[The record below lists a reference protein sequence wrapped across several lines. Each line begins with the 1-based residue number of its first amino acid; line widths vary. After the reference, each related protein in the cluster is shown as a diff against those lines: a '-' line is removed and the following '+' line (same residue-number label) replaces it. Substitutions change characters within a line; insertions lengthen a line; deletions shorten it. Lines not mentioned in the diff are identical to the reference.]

1 MTVPAERQ
9 PELERPDEQERA
21 GRQRPEREGPDG
33 LERPQ
38 GYERRPRS
46 ERQPE
51 GRPEEDRGADAAAGP
66 LPATGTGR
74 GPSPAGEPGRGGAA
88 FDPNGDPEWEWDLD
102 GPPPGDRPIRALIVD
117 DEYPARAELRYR
129 LSREPGVEITGEAAT
144 AREALRLIGA
154 LDYDVVFLD
163 IAMPGISGLE
173 LAERLKQQ
181 PGAPYVIFT
190 TAYDEYAVK
199 AFEARALDYLLKP
212 YSDDRLREALSRVRE
227 RLALRG
233 GAGPARTPAT
243 PVAGP
248 VGTTPAGVGPAS
260 QVVPDAQATP
270 VAGPGATATG
280 AGAQAGSRAPGG
292 VVAQAGRSGPAAA
305 DQAAAPG
312 AAEGAGGG
320 PAATGGGRGRPRPR
334 WVMGVRDEA
343 AVPIPVEE
351 VVYAE
356 AENDQVFV
364 YTATHR
370 LPTRYTL
377 RELEDLLPPDR
388 FFRCHRGYI
397 VNLRKV
403 REISPFFNGTYNL
416 TVVHAGQPVTIPVAR
431 SRVPEL
437 KRHFW
442 PEQAS

>member
-1 MTVPAERQ
+1 MTVPAERPTERPAERL
-9 PELERPDEQERA
+9 PELPVA
-21 GRQRPEREGPDG
+21 REGGEASPRGGTPAPGGGTGSGGEGGRGEDAAG
-33 LERPQ
+33 A
-38 GYERRPRS
+38 GGGFRRPAL
-46 ERQPE
+46 EPE
-51 GRPEEDRGADAAAGP
+51 WDWDLEAAPDRG
-66 LPATGTGR
+66 
-74 GPSPAGEPGRGGAA
+74 
-88 FDPNGDPEWEWDLD
+88 
-102 GPPPGDRPIRALIVD
+102 RPIRALIVD

-144 AREALRLIGA
+144 AREALRLIEA

-163 IAMPGISGLE
+163 IAMPGLSGLE
-173 LAERLKQQ
+173 LAERLKNQ
-181 PGAPYVIFT
+181 PGAPSVVFT

-212 YSDDRLREALSRVRE
+212 YSDDRLREALNRVRE
-227 RLALRG
+227 RLAAAASPGTPDPAPSRAGSPAGGPGKAAEPATRGGSGGGPGTGAPG
-233 GAGPARTPAT
+233 GAGG
-243 PVAGP
+243 AGAAN
-248 VGTTPAGVGPAS
+248 GG
-260 QVVPDAQATP
+260 
-270 VAGPGATATG
+270 GPGA
-280 AGAQAGSRAPGG
+280 
-292 VVAQAGRSGPAAA
+292 
-305 DQAAAPG
+305 
-312 AAEGAGGG
+312 
-320 PAATGGGRGRPRPR
+320 RGRAR

-370 LPTRYTL
+370 FPTRYTL
-377 RELEDLLPPDR
+377 RELEELLPPDR

-442 PEQAS
+442 PEQAG

>member
-129 LSREPGVEITGEAAT
+129 LSREPGVEITGEAAN

-212 YSDDRLREALSRVRE
+212 YSDDRLRETLSRVRE

-233 GAGPARTPAT
+233 VARPARTPAT
-243 PVAGP
+243 PVAG
-248 VGTTPAGVGPAS
+248 S
-260 QVVPDAQATP
+260 
-270 VAGPGATATG
+270 TAAG
-280 AGAQAGSRAPGG
+280 AGAQAG
-292 VVAQAGRSGPAAA
+292 
-305 DQAAAPG
+305 
-312 AAEGAGGG
+312 
-320 PAATGGGRGRPRPR
+320 
-334 WVMGVRDEA
+334 
-343 AVPIPVEE
+343 
-351 VVYAE
+351 
-356 AENDQVFV
+356 
-364 YTATHR
+364 
-370 LPTRYTL
+370 
-377 RELEDLLPPDR
+377 
-388 FFRCHRGYI
+388 
-397 VNLRKV
+397 
-403 REISPFFNGTYNL
+403 
-416 TVVHAGQPVTIPVAR
+416 
-431 SRVPEL
+431 
-437 KRHFW
+437 
-442 PEQAS
+442 

>member
-1 MTVPAERQ
+1 MTLPAEHQEAQEERDGTGPQ
-9 PELERPDEQERA
+9 PR
-21 GRQRPEREGPDG
+21 G
-33 LERPQ
+33 
-38 GYERRPRS
+38 
-46 ERQPE
+46 PE
-51 GRPEEDRGADAAAGP
+51 GRDGADAGA
-66 LPATGTGR
+66 
-74 GPSPAGEPGRGGAA
+74 GRGGTGAPSEPAGHGARRAA
-88 FDPNGDPEWEWDLD
+88 VADWEWDAGAD
-102 GPPPGDRPIRALIVD
+102 PAQGRPVRVLIVD
-117 DEYPARAELRYR
+117 DEYPARAELRFR

-144 AREALRLIGA
+144 AREALRLIDA
-154 LDYDVVFLD
+154 LEYDVVFLD
-163 IAMPGISGLE
+163 IAMPGLSGLE
-173 LAERLKQQ
+173 LAERLRQR

-199 AFEARALDYLLKP
+199 AFETRALDYLLKP
-212 YSDDRLREALSRVRE
+212 YSDERLREALSRVRE
-227 RLALRG
+227 RLAAAAGSGAGQPFNGGGRNGAGGRHGDG
-233 GAGPARTPAT
+233 GAGAAGGAAAGGLPAAAAAGSTGVSGVMSGTNPASGGAV
-243 PVAGP
+243 PGGP
-248 VGTTPAGVGPAS
+248 PAPAGAS
-260 QVVPDAQATP
+260 
-270 VAGPGATATG
+270 G
-280 AGAQAGSRAPGG
+280 AGAAETGGS
-292 VVAQAGRSGPAAA
+292 
-305 DQAAAPG
+305 
-312 AAEGAGGG
+312 GAGGG
-320 PAATGGGRGRPRPR
+320 GTGTPGAGRSRTRPR

-370 LPTRYTL
+370 FPTRYTL

-442 PEQAS
+442 PETG

>member
-1 MTVPAERQ
+1 MT
-9 PELERPDEQERA
+9 
-21 GRQRPEREGPDG
+21 GPT
-33 LERPQ
+33 
-38 GYERRPRS
+38 ERR
-46 ERQPE
+46 
-51 GRPEEDRGADAAAGP
+51 EDRGAGAPAAGP
-66 LPATGTGR
+66 QDGLGSLPRGFPDPRTGQGATQGEGR
-74 GPSPAGEPGRGGAA
+74 GEAPVAPTAPVPVPASASAAGRAAGREVRRADGAAPGGRG
-88 FDPNGDPEWEWDLD
+88 
-102 GPPPGDRPIRALIVD
+102 RPMRVLIVD
-117 DEYPARAELRYR
+117 DEYPARAELRFR

-144 AREALRLIGA
+144 AREALRLIDA

-163 IAMPGISGLE
+163 IAMPGLSGLE
-173 LAERLKQQ
+173 LAERLKQR
-181 PGAPYVIFT
+181 PHAPYVIFT

-212 YSDDRLREALSRVRE
+212 FSDERLREALDRVRE
-227 RLALRG
+227 RLAPVAEERD
-233 GAGPARTPAT
+233 GAGTG
-243 PVAGP
+243 VA
-248 VGTTPAGVGPAS
+248 
-260 QVVPDAQATP
+260 
-270 VAGPGATATG
+270 
-280 AGAQAGSRAPGG
+280 AGAAR
-292 VVAQAGRSGPAAA
+292 QAGRGDGGPGET
-305 DQAAAPG
+305 AAAPG
-312 AAEGAGGG
+312 GAGAGGPVPAG
-320 PAATGGGRGRPRPR
+320 LGAGAGAPPGAATRGRVRPR

-364 YTATHR
+364 YTASHR
-370 LPTRYTL
+370 YPTRYTL

-442 PEQAS
+442 PETG